1 METSGDEYDLA
12 VFESLPA
19 QPRPF
24 LARWF
29 ADAALYLKARWIWLR
44 ALGVIF
50 FSVFYALWFQI
61 HGLIGPRGIL
71 PARDYLLYAKQVVG
85 AKAYW
90 LIPSLLWIDAGR
102 AALTALVVIG
112 LAASLA
118 IVFNLWPRVSIAIA
132 LVCFLSFVAAAQEF
146 SGYQSDGMLL
156 EAAFLSLFLAPRGV
170 LPKLG
175 VHDPPTRAAV
185 FLLQWEWFRIY
196 FESGLV
202 KILSGEEQWRNLTA
216 MDKYYENGPLPTWIA
231 WYVQQFP
238 HWFHATT
245 ALVTLAVEL
254 LICWLVFAPGRW
266 KRIAFWVTTPLQV
279 GIILT
284 ANYAFLNYLVLA
296 LGFLLLEDRKPLTR
310 PSGTLSPLRG
320 ARGVA
325 MVVLPLVFVYSFF
338 IFLTRS
344 DPIGQFRFVN
354 NYGLFAVMT
363 RQRYEIEFQ
372 GTRDGQHWT
381 AYPFRYKPQDPR
393 RAPGIYAPYQPRF
406 DWNLWFASLGTV
418 SQNPWVMSVEQ
429 RLLENEPDVLK
440 LFARNP
446 FADAPPVKVRAV
458 LWQYWFTTSEERAR
472 TGNWWNRKLL
482 GDYAPEVP

>member
-1 METSGDEYDLA
+1 M
-12 VFESLPA
+12 FESIPSE
-19 QPRPF
+19 RPF
-24 LARWF
+24 LTRWF
-29 ADAALYLKARWIWLR
+29 ADAAPFLKARWIWLR
-44 ALGVIF
+44 ALGLIF
-50 FSVFYALWFQI
+50 FSAFYALWFQI
-61 HGLIGPRGIL
+61 HGLIGPNGIL
-71 PARDYLLYAKQVVG
+71 PARDYLLYAKQAVG

-102 AALTALVVIG
+102 GALTALVAVG

-132 LVCFLSFVAAAQEF
+132 LVCFLSFVSAAQEF

-231 WYVQQFP
+231 WHVQQLP
-238 HWFHATT
+238 HSFHAAT
-245 ALVTLAVEL
+245 ALATLVVEL

-266 KRIAFWVTTPLQV
+266 KKIAFWIATPLQV

-296 LGFLLLEDRKPLTR
+296 LGVLLIEDRVAPPT
-310 PSGTLSPLRG
+310 PAARG
-320 ARGVA
+320 AAAEAGGPTLRA
-325 MVVLPLVFVYSFF
+325 VVLPLVFVYSFL

-344 DPIGQFRFVN
+344 DPIGQFRVVN

-372 GTRDGQHWT
+372 GTRDGVHWT

-406 DWNLWFASLGTV
+406 DWNLWFASLGRV
-418 SQNPWVMSVEQ
+418 SRNPWVMSVEQ
-429 RLLENEPDVLK
+429 RLLDNEPDVLR
-440 LFARNP
+440 LFGGNP
-446 FADAPPVKVRAV
+446 FASAPPVKVRAV
-458 LWQYWFTTSEERAR
+458 IWQYWFTTREERAR
-472 TGNWWNRKLL
+472 TGDWWNRRFL
-482 GDYAPEVP
+482 GDYAPGVP